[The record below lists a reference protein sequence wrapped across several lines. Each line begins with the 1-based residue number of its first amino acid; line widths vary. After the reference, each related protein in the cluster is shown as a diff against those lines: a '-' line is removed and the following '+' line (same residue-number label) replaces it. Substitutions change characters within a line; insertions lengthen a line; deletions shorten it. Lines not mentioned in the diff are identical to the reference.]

1 MFYQPIHRHNCQ
13 ADTTYSALSVPS
25 LHTDET
31 YEIHLVKS
39 ADENYVPA
47 DMEVWPMFHSCILGV
62 LQKFPD
68 AHRSAIE
75 ACNRLK
81 EQIKGREN
89 RRAPKGTGKF

>member
-13 ADTTYSALSVPS
+13 ADATYSAISHPN
-25 LHTDET
+25 LHTDGS

-39 ADENYVPA
+39 EDEDYVPA
-47 DMEVWPMFHSCILGV
+47 DMELWPMYHSTILGA

-75 ACNRLK
+75 AVRNLK
-81 EQIKGREN
+81 QQIKGREN